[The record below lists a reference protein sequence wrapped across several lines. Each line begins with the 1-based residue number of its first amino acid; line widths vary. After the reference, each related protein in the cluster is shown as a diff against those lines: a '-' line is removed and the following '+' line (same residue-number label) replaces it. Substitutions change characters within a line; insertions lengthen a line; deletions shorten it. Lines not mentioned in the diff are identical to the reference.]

1 MFFPMFSQKIKNRI
15 SILQK
20 KAIRAVS
27 KSDPK
32 AHTNKLFLS
41 LEILPM
47 SLLVDFNLLQ
57 FMHRYINNKVPETF
71 ANSWPTIFEQ
81 NNNLRD
87 LRRSG
92 EFYLKFCRSEKLKN
106 HPCFRLPR
114 IWNELKDPVKLILDF
129 SEFKYKLKKFLL
141 THIDM
146 SECNDPFCYTCG
158 KVSQPL
164 Y

>member
-1 MFFPMFSQKIKNRI
+1 MFSQKIKNRI
-15 SILQK
+15 SIPQK

-32 AHTNKLFLS
+32 AHTDKLFLS

-71 ANSWPTIFEQ
+71 AKTWPTIYERD
-81 NNNLRD
+81 NNICD

-92 EFYLKFCRSEKLKN
+92 EFYIN
-106 HPCFRLPR
+106 
-114 IWNELKDPVKLILDF
+114 
-129 SEFKYKLKKFLL
+129 
-141 THIDM
+141 M
-146 SECNDPFCYTCG
+146 
-158 KVSQPL
+158 PL
-164 Y
+164 